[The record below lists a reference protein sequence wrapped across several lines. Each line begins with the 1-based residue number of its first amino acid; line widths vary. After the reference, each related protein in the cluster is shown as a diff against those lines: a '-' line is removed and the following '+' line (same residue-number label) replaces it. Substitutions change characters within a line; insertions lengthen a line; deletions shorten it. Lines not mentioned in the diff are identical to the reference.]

1 MPGVAALH
9 RLQEI
14 ELRLEAVEARLAA
27 IQKTLDDDSSVVE
40 LKQHLEQSEGAMKD
54 ARMANSRADHDVQS
68 VREKLTRTNK
78 KLYSGAIKNPK
89 ELQDLQL
96 EAQSLTKH
104 LGKLEDE
111 LLDAMVTLEEVQEVY
126 EDREQRLEQAIAA
139 RAAEN
144 SDLLEE
150 KSTLVERRER
160 LRDEWG
166 VTREAL
172 PAEDL
177 EFYDRVKRSTGGI
190 VISRLE
196 EGSCSACG
204 LSIPPSKQQKIRNQR
219 EYIRCS
225 QCGRILYDAG

>member
-1 MPGVAALH
+1 MPRVAALH

-14 ELRLEAVEARLAA
+14 ELRLEAVETRLSE
-27 IQKTLDDDSSVVE
+27 IQTILNDDSTVIE
-40 LKQHLEQSEGAMKD
+40 LKQHLEQSERALKD
-54 ARMANSRADHDVQS
+54 ARTANSRADHDMQT
-68 VREKLTRTNK
+68 VREKLKRTNK

-96 EAQSLTKH
+96 EAQSLTRH
-104 LGKLEDE
+104 LGSLEDE
-111 LLDAMVTLEEVQEVY
+111 LLDAMVILEEVQEVH

-144 SDLLEE
+144 SDLLQEQ
-150 KSTLVERRER
+150 STLFARRER
-160 LRDEWG
+160 LRDEWQ
-166 VTREAL
+166 VARESL
-172 PAEDL
+172 PAADL
-177 EFYDRVKRSTGGI
+177 AFYDRIKRSTGAI

-219 EYIRCS
+219 EYVRCS